1 MSDFDILH
9 EFKNIEDPRREHN
22 RLHNLC
28 DILFIAICSIVANAE
43 SYVEIET
50 FGKIKENFF
59 KQFLELPH
67 GIPSHD
73 TFGRVFRL
81 IDPQILKEHF
91 RNWVK
96 SIVKKID
103 GEVIAIDGKTVRRSF
118 DKVNAKSAIHVV
130 SAWASENRIVLGQ
143 RKVDEKS
150 NEITA
155 IPELITILDIENC
168 IITIDA
174 MGTQK
179 NIARVIVDNK
189 GDYVLALKENH
200 KNLHEDVK
208 EIFQEP
214 ENISKMKINYDYH
227 KTVEKAHGR
236 IEKRECYVTSDIKWL
251 ADKKAWKGLQS
262 IVMVKSTRTIDEQTS
277 IESRYYL
284 SSLKP
289 DAEKTLKVTRSHW
302 SVENSLHWVLD
313 IGFREDE
320 CRIRKDHAP
329 ENFNLMRHLAL
340 NLLKQDTSKKMGI
353 KAKRKNAGWDNDFL
367 LKILVTI

>member
-59 KQFLELPH
+59 KQFLELPN

-150 NEITA
+150 NE
-155 IPELITILDIENC
+155 
-168 IITIDA
+168 
-174 MGTQK
+174 
-179 NIARVIVDNK
+179 NK
-189 GDYVLALKENH
+189 L
-200 KNLHEDVK
+200 
-208 EIFQEP
+208 
-214 ENISKMKINYDYH
+214 
-227 KTVEKAHGR
+227 
-236 IEKRECYVTSDIKWL
+236 
-251 ADKKAWKGLQS
+251 
-262 IVMVKSTRTIDEQTS
+262 
-277 IESRYYL
+277 
-284 SSLKP
+284 
-289 DAEKTLKVTRSHW
+289 
-302 SVENSLHWVLD
+302 
-313 IGFREDE
+313 
-320 CRIRKDHAP
+320 
-329 ENFNLMRHLAL
+329 
-340 NLLKQDTSKKMGI
+340 
-353 KAKRKNAGWDNDFL
+353 
-367 LKILVTI
+367 